1 MIVPHLGGTLP
12 FLIERLDGS
21 LAGRTPYTP
30 SEYLKRLWYDTVNGS
45 TAALRCARDAFGADR
60 LLLGTDFPHL
70 AGPRFNQC
78 VSYIEQSDL
87 AQEEKSAILDRN
99 AQLLLGFAER

>member
-1 MIVPHLGGTLP
+1 
-12 FLIERLDGS
+12 
-21 LAGRTPYTP
+21 
-30 SEYLKRLWYDTVNGS
+30 
-45 TAALRCARDAFGADR
+45 
-60 LLLGTDFPHL
+60 
-70 AGPRFNQC
+70 